1 MSLAEHLLDANG
13 VNHPLNGTT
22 DEGTV
27 AADPAYAQRWG
38 WFPALTLV
46 NALGLLTITYANQAA
61 LTAGRWAEVF
71 FWAGLLLMILP
82 SAMRLVSLTPTRRER
97 IGIVTGLGLA
107 LYLVKVVHSPF
118 DFTYSDEFL
127 HLFNTNQILQNGR
140 LFTENPGLP
149 VSALFPGLSAVTAAL
164 SSLSSFAAFPAG
176 LIIVGVARVVLVL
189 SFYLFTEQIS
199 RSARVAGLAAL
210 LYMCHSNFLFWS
222 AQFSYES
229 LSLPLSIGVLYL
241 IMRREQA
248 ATAGHYAGLTILAM
262 LGLSTITITHHLSSY
277 FLVIFLVLW
286 WALSRTNLHHNVVM
300 TLSKN
305 FLKSNSKLVKDDLSD
320 SRDKNLVISANA
332 NELHRTQ
339 RKGPAGLAPFALVLA
354 VTWLVYVA
362 LTTFTYLSP
371 VLSKGTV
378 AVLDL
383 LSGDS
388 AGRQLFTAADG
399 TVAPLWER
407 IIGFGSIL
415 LSLSLLPFGL
425 IRWWRQGRQTAV
437 SWLLALSSLLYFGM
451 LALRLTSAS
460 WEIGN
465 RLSTYFYMGLAY
477 LLALGITKLWNGRR
491 PFWQGLSFA
500 LVFAVIFCGGLIAGW
515 PPALRLAQPYVVA
528 SDGVVIQNQGRAVA
542 EWVRATLGPNHAI
555 AADEANGRYLI
566 AYGEQKAYVGR
577 FPFIRQI
584 ITEPYLDRMQQAAI
598 GKLSLEYVLVDERR
612 IAWDNRIGYFFEEA
626 ATTQPAGVTNNTTF
640 APQVIEKFNNQAQT
654 NRVMDTGRIVIYDV
668 QTITRLVNEIMQGVT
683 NEAPNQ

>member
-1 MSLAEHLLDANG
+1 MSIAEQLLDTSG
-13 VNHPLNGTT
+13 VNHQLDGAT
-22 DEGTV
+22 DDDTF

-71 FWAGLLLMILP
+71 FWAGLLLMVLP

-118 DFTYSDEFL
+118 DFTYSDEFF
-127 HLFNTNQILQNGR
+127 HLFNTNQIVQNGR
-140 LFTENPGLP
+140 LFTENSGLP

-164 SSLSSFAAFPAG
+164 SSLSGLAVFPAG
-176 LIIVGVARVVLVL
+176 LIVVGLARLLLAL
-189 SFYLFTEQIS
+189 SFYLFAEQVS

-210 LYMCHSNFLFWS
+210 LYMSHSNFLFWS
-222 AQFSYES
+222 TQFSYES
-229 LSLPLSIGVLYL
+229 LSLPLSMGVLYL
-241 IMRREQA
+241 IMRREGA
-248 ATAGHYAGLTILAM
+248 ATAGHYVGLTILAM
-262 LGLSTITITHHLSSY
+262 LGLSMMTITHHLSAY

-286 WALSRTNLHHNVVM
+286 WGLTRTNFHHHVVM
-300 TLSKN
+300 ILSKF
-305 FLKSNSKLVKDDLSD
+305 FLKSNSKLDEDKLDISKDKS
-320 SRDKNLVISANA
+320 LVISASV
-332 NELHRTQ
+332 NEPQ
-339 RKGPAGLAPFALVLA
+339 RARREGPAGLAPFALVLA
-354 VTWLVYVA
+354 LTWLVYVA

-383 LSGDS
+383 LSGDGT
-388 AGRQLFTAADG
+388 GRQLFTEVDG

-437 SWLLALSSLLYFGM
+437 SWLLVLSSLLYFGI

-491 PFWQGLSFA
+491 PFWQEPSFA

-528 SDGVVIQNQGRAVA
+528 SDGVAIQTQGRAVA
-542 EWVRATLGPNHAI
+542 EWVRTTLGPNHAI

-584 ITEPYLDRMQQAAI
+584 ITEPYLDQFQQAAI

-612 IAWDNRIGYFFEEA
+612 IAWDNRVGYFFEKATATQSASETA
-626 ATTQPAGVTNNTTF
+626 AITF
-640 APQVIEKFNNQAQT
+640 EPQVIEKFDTQAQT
-654 NRVMDTGRIVIYDV
+654 NRMMDSGRIVIYDV
-668 QTITRLVNEIMQGVT
+668 RTLTRFVNAMMQGVT
-683 NEAPNQ
+683 NETPNQ

>member
-1 MSLAEHLLDANG
+1 MTIAEHLLDASD
-13 VNHPLNGTT
+13 VNHQLNDTT
-22 DEGTV
+22 DEV
-27 AADPAYAQRWG
+27 IFAADPAYVQRWG

-61 LTAGRWAEVF
+61 LTAGIWAEVF
-71 FWAGLLLMILP
+71 FWAGLLLMVLP
-82 SAMRLVSLTPTRRER
+82 SAMRLITLAPSRRER
-97 IGIVTGLGLA
+97 IGIVTALGVA
-107 LYLVKVVHSPF
+107 LYLVKVIHSPF
-118 DFTYSDEFL
+118 AFTYGDEFL
-127 HLFNTNQILQNGR
+127 HLFNTNQIVENGV

-149 VSALFPGLSAVTAAL
+149 VSALFPGLSTVTAAL
-164 SSLSSFAAFPAG
+164 VSLSGLAVFPAG
-176 LIIVGVARVVLVL
+176 LIVVGLARLVLVL
-189 SFYLFTEQIS
+189 SFYLFAEQVS

-210 LYMCHSNFLFWS
+210 LYMGHSNFLFWS

-241 IMRREQA
+241 IMRRERA
-248 ATAGHYAGLTILAM
+248 ATASHYAGLTLLAM
-262 LGLSTITITHHLSSY
+262 LGISTVTITHHLSAY

-286 WALSRTNLHHNVVM
+286 WALSRTNLPHIVV
-300 TLSKN
+300 TSLSKK
-305 FLKSNSKLVKDDLSD
+305 FLKSNSKLDEDELT
-320 SRDKNLVISANA
+320 ISKKVVAATNPHHA
-332 NELHRTQ
+332 HHAQ

-354 VTWLVYVA
+354 LTWLVYVA
-362 LTTFTYLSP
+362 VITFTYLSP

-425 IRWWRQGRQTAV
+425 IRWWRQGRHNAV
-437 SWLLALSSLLYFGM
+437 SWLLTLSSLLYFAF

-465 RLSTYFYMGLAY
+465 RLSTYLYMGLAY
-477 LLALGITKLWNGRR
+477 LLALGVTKLWNGRR
-491 PFWQGLSFA
+491 PFWQGLSFG
-500 LVFAVIFCGGLIAGW
+500 LIFAVIFCGGVIAGW
-515 PPALRLAQPYVVA
+515 PPHLRLAQPYVVA
-528 SDGVVIQNQGRAVA
+528 SEGVTIQTQGRAVA
-542 EWVRATLGPNHAI
+542 EWVRTTLGPHHTI
-555 AADEANGRYLI
+555 AADETNGRYLI
-566 AYGEQKAYVGR
+566 AYGKQNAYVGR

-584 ITEPYLDRMQQAAI
+584 ITEPYLDRLQQAAI
-598 GKLSLEYVLVDERR
+598 GKLSLDYVLVDERR
-612 IAWDNRIGYFFEEA
+612 IAWDNMAGYFFEAA
-626 ATTQPAGVTNNTTF
+626 ATTSPASAATDGTF
-640 APQVIEKFNNQAQT
+640 APEMIAKFDTQAET

-668 QTITRLVNEIMQGVT
+668 QTLTRLVNEMMQGAT
-683 NEAPNQ
+683 NESPNQ